1 MQQETLVWRNMRVF
15 DGYTTLPET
24 MAVEVRHGKI
34 SLLQIEKDYRPDIGK
49 KITLAEENGL
59 ITPGLIDCHTHIIY
73 AGNRAHEFEMRLE
86 GASYEDIAKQG
97 GGIISTVHA
106 TRAASETQLL
116 EQSLPRLD
124 ALLSDGMTTVEI
136 KSGYGLT
143 LADELKML
151 RVARQMEKIRPV
163 RIKTTL
169 LAAHAVPP
177 EYKNNADAYVDVICH
192 EIIPAAVSEHL
203 ADSVD
208 VFCES
213 IAFSLPQCEK
223 IFQTAQK
230 YQLPIKAHAE
240 QLSNMGGTALAAQY
254 RALSVDHVEYLDEAG
269 IAAMQQAGTVAVLLP
284 GAFYM
289 LHEKQLP
296 PVALLRQYG
305 IPMAIATDANPGSSP
320 IYMPS
325 LILNMACTL
334 FGLTPTEALRGMTS
348 CAARALGLPGRD
360 EGEGLLKIGSPAD
373 FCVWNVD
380 AAIELCYAIQPGRLR
395 QRVFHGKVTH
405 G

>member
-1 MQQETLVWRNMRVF
+1 MQQETLVWRNMRIF
-15 DGYTTLPET
+15 DGYSALPET
-24 MAVEVRHGKI
+24 MALEVRHGKI
-34 SLLQIEKDYRPDIGK
+34 SQLQREKDYRPNTGK
-49 KITLAEENGL
+49 EGRLAGENGL

-86 GASYEDIAKQG
+86 GASYEDIARKG

-124 ALLSDGMTTVEI
+124 ALLNDGMTSVEI

-163 RIKTTL
+163 HIKKTL

-177 EYKNNADAYVDVICH
+177 EYKNNADAYVDLVCH
-192 EIIPAAVSEHL
+192 EIIPAAVAEHL

-213 IAFSLPQCEK
+213 IAFSLTQCEK
-223 IFQTAQK
+223 IFQTAHT

-348 CAARALGLPGRD
+348 CAARALGLPCS
-360 EGEGLLKIGSPAD
+360 GLLKIGGPAD
-373 FCVWNVD
+373 FCVWNVET
-380 AAIELCYAIQPGRLR
+380 AVELCYAIQPGRLR
-395 QRVFHGKVTH
+395 QRVFHGQVTH